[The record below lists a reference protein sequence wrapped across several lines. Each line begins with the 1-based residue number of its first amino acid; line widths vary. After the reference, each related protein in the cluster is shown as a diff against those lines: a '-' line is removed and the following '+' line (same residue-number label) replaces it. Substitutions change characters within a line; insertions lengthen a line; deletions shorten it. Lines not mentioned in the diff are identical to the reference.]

1 MSYFSDKGNEKYKKY
16 LLFGIL
22 NGVVALAMFA
32 TTIVSTVHGESVAVQ
47 VFGYSAGLMW
57 SLVAFLMVRVYFV
70 AKKTKEERLDDKDT
84 TL

>member
-1 MSYFSDKGNEKYKKY
+1 MSYFSDKGYEKYKKY

-47 VFGYSAGLMW
+47 VFGYTAGLMW
-57 SLVAFLMVRVYFV
+57 SVVAFLMLRVYVV
-70 AKKTKEERLDDKDT
+70 AKRTKEERLDEKDT